1 MIFNKGDYSSSKKDK
16 NLNFSIDSSRTTSS
30 ISKKDSSDT
39 IPLKTEIDYEE
50 HNNLL
55 DNSNKDNDAFNI
67 KINQQINEDDN
78 NGIKNYKKYFHFKLQ
93 LSLAFCIIYFL
104 LFLIS
109 IPKRPIKKGH
119 EKNLIELIK
128 DNNNDS
134 IYILLNDFNFHYDN
148 NNKIENSLKN
158 NENKTSNLINDKNIE
173 NKKNYELTGYLL
185 DMKIDKI
192 FILRWL
198 IGFLYF
204 IVRCICFI
212 YSSKNNTT
220 YFLHKIKYSSIND
233 ISCLIFPL
241 STFFYDLKNNI
252 TYINIK
258 NEIFENKHI
267 FYYIITEKHFTMI
280 DYVEG
285 IIPTICFFLLSLIY
299 NGIEQSIGT
308 YFRNRKKISKVI

>member
-1 MIFNKGDYSSSKKDK
+1 MIFNKGDYSLSKKDK

-30 ISKKDSSDT
+30 ISKIDNSDT
-39 IPLKTEIDYEE
+39 VPLKTEIDYEE
-50 HNNLL
+50 HNTFL
-55 DNSNKDNDAFNI
+55 DNNDAFNI
-67 KINQQINEDDN
+67 KINQQINEDDDN
-78 NGIKNYKKYFHFKLQ
+78 NGIKNNKKYFKFKLQ

-109 IPKRPIKKGH
+109 IPKRPIKKGD
-119 EKNLIELIK
+119 EKNLIDLIK
-128 DNNNDS
+128 DNNNDN

-148 NNKIENSLKN
+148 NNNKIENSEKN
-158 NENKTSNLINDKNIE
+158 KENNKTSNLINDE
-173 NKKNYELTGYLL
+173 NNDNRKSYELSGYLL

-212 YSSKNNTT
+212 YSSKTNTT

-258 NEIFENKHI
+258 NELFENKHI

-285 IIPTICFFLLSLIY
+285 MIPTICLFLLSLIY